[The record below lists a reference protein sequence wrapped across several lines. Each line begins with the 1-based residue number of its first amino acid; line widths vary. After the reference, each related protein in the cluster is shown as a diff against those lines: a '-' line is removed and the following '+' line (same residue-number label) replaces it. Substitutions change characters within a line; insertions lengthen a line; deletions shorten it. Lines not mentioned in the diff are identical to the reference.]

1 MLHLSY
7 RSGENTTVSH
17 KYYKCYIKDT
27 MLSPGLVPNGEQM
40 LSDRPGP
47 GCSINTTQEYQKKK
61 SVIVVF

>member
-1 MLHLSY
+1 M
-7 RSGENTTVSH
+7 SH